1 MILKIKVV
9 EGPIDVWDLFA
20 LIRAK
25 RFVFIMY
32 GINSLQ
38 KCSDERLKKTNEL
51 LQGIKLL
58 KLYAWEGLY
67 CKAIEI
73 IRAKELNF
81 LLKINIGFIS
91 TGKH

>member
-1 MILKIKVV
+1 
-9 EGPIDVWDLFA
+9 
-20 LIRAK
+20 
-25 RFVFIMY
+25 MY

-73 IRAKELNF
+73 IRAKELIQI
-81 LLKINIGFIS
+81 LKVHAGFVT
-91 TGKH
+91 TGGDIHSFNL